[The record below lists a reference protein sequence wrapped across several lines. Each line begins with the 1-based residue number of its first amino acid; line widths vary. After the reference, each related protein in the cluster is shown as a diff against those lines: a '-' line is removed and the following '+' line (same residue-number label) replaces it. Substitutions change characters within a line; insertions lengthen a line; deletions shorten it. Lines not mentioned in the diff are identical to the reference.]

1 MGLQNELTNVSSES
15 LPILLVILIA
25 NCVSYLRS
33 LSFTI
38 LHSFSPPRIFS
49 HNEVVHVNNNNDVVN
64 SIGSSLAGLIVLA
77 EQLNINRLFSHTYSG
92 NKDEGVSCSDC
103 IVCLNRFSKGDH
115 VRKLAC
121 CHVFHKECFDG
132 WLDHMNFN
140 CPLCRSPLKVSDE
153 RVGSKEQ
160 RVTDDLLTW
169 FALT

>member
-33 LSFTI
+33 LSSTI
-38 LHSFSPPRIFS
+38 LHSFSPS
-49 HNEVVHVNNNNDVVN
+49 QNEVVHANNGVN
-64 SIGSSLAGLIVLA
+64 SIGSSLAGLAVLA
-77 EQLNINRLFSHTYSG
+77 EQLNINRLFSYTYSG
-92 NKDEGVSCSDC
+92 NKDDEGVSGSDC

-132 WLDHMNFN
+132 WLDHLNFN
-140 CPLCRSPLKVSDE
+140 CPLCRSPLEVSGE
-153 RVGSKEQ
+153 RVGLKEK
-160 RVTDDLLTW
+160 RVGDDLLTW

>member
-25 NCVSYLRS
+25 NCVSYLRT

-38 LHSFSPPRIFS
+38 LHSLSPPRFHS
-49 HNEVVHVNNNNDVVN
+49 DNEVVHDNNNNAVN
-64 SIGSSLAGLIVLA
+64 PLGSSLASLIVLA
-77 EQLNINRLFSHTYSG
+77 EQLNINRLFSYTYGSK
-92 NKDEGVSCSDC
+92 KDEDVSGSDC

-132 WLDHMNFN
+132 WLDHLNFN

-153 RVGSKEQ
+153 RVGLKEQ